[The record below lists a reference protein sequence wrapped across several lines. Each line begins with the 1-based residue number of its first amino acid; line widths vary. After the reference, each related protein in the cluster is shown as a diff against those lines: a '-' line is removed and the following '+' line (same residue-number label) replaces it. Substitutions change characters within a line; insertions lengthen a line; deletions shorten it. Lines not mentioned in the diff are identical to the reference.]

1 MIAGTVIITLCLLL
15 ILHSYL
21 FYPFLLQ
28 LRSKGKVLPDYS
40 TWHAE
45 KPLLTVVMA
54 VHNEQSVIGAKLES
68 LFNTHYPANRLH
80 VIIGSDASTDD
91 TDQIINTFV
100 RHGYAVELVR
110 FEQRTG
116 KPSVLNRLVKQVQE
130 GAHKP
135 DLLVFTDANVIF
147 TPETLT
153 RLAVPFADLQMGLVG
168 ANVLFSGIKSD
179 NVSGVE
185 NVYNNRELTL
195 KYQEG
200 IIWGTMIGA
209 FGACYAMRTEL
220 YTEVPDGFIV
230 DDFYISMKVLEKG
243 YKAILHPKAIC
254 YEDVSGDSDVEFRR
268 KARISTGNFQN
279 LMALRGLLSPPWKAA
294 VFCYWSHKV
303 LRWFTPLLLLVIGC
317 TLLGMT
323 LCTPAGWYGLAAMAA
338 VLLLALVDIPFS
350 SIGLHISFLRSLRHF
365 LFMNLALLLGFWRY
379 LNGKASP
386 VWQRTKRSTE

>member
-1 MIAGTVIITLCLLL
+1 MIAGTVIIALCVLL

-28 LRSKGKVLPDYS
+28 WFSRRRSFPEYPAA
-40 TWHAE
+40 AE
-45 KPLLTVVMA
+45 PLLITVVMA

-68 LFNTHYPANRLH
+68 LFNTHYPKHRLQ
-80 VIIGSDASTDD
+80 VLIGSDASTDD
-91 TDQIINTFV
+91 TNSIIRTFINQ
-100 RHGYAVELVR
+100 GYPVQLLA

-116 KPSVLNRLVKQVQE
+116 KPSVLNRLVKQVRQSAQVPE
-130 GAHKP
+130 
-135 DLLVFTDANVIF
+135 LLVFTDANVIF
-147 TPETLT
+147 TPDTLI
-153 RLAVPFADLQMGLVG
+153 RIAAPFTDQQMGLVG
-168 ANVLFSGIKSD
+168 ANVLFSGIQSD

-200 IIWGTMIGA
+200 IIWGSMIGA
-209 FGACYAMRTEL
+209 FGACYAMRTDL
-220 YTEVPDGFIV
+220 YTEVPEGFIV
-230 DDFYISMKVLEKG
+230 DDFYISMKVLEQG

-254 YEDVSGDSDVEFRR
+254 YEDVSGDAEVEFRR

-279 LMALRGLLSPPWKAA
+279 LVVLKKLLWPIWQPE

-303 LRWFTPLLLLVIGC
+303 LRWFTPLLLLVMALA
-317 TLLGMT
+317 LLVCAAGI
-323 LCTPAGWYGLAAMAA
+323 PAGRYGLLAIAG
-338 VLLLALVDIPFS
+338 VLVLALLDIPFS

-379 LNGKASP
+379 ITGKANP